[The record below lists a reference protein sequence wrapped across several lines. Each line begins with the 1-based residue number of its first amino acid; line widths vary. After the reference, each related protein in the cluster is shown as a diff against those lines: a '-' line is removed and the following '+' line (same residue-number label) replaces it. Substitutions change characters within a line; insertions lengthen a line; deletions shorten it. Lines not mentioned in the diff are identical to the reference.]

1 MKSIMDEKNN
11 IYSTIKDKDH
21 LDKMYLVICALKDK
35 WIAKD
40 ITTFNDK
47 EERIYKDI
55 CFVELKYNV
64 LRELDP
70 DIVYPYQVNFYE
82 TAMEIVEGT
91 IMSILFDED
100 RLKDIPPPLKINPII
115 K

>member
-1 MKSIMDEKNN
+1 MTKKNVYTK
-11 IYSTIKDKDH
+11 IY
-21 LDKMYLVICALKDK
+21 V
-35 WIAKD
+35 
-40 ITTFNDK
+40 
-47 EERIYKDI
+47 
-55 CFVELKYNV
+55 FVELKYNV
-64 LRELDP
+64 LITLDP

-100 RLKDIPPPLKINPII
+100 RLKDIPPPLKINPNDPLMN